1 MPRQRKELWED
12 LVVVWQELTPPDWVW
27 HVTKVTNHHASED
40 LSAPKCITGNELIS
54 SAWKIGAVK
63 AGSKQEAIMKY
74 IMLSGW
80 TGDIWSV
87 VEKPV
92 VYRFLS
98 PMPGGRS
105 SYTLTKEM

>member
-12 LVVVWQELTPPDWVW
+12 LVVVWRGLTPDCVW
-27 HVTKVTNHHASED
+27 YVTKVTNHHASED
-40 LSAPKCITGNELIS
+40 PSAPKCVTGSELVASI
-54 SAWKIGAVK
+54 WTTDAVK
-63 AGSKQEAIMKY
+63 AGSKQAAIMKY
-74 IMLSGW
+74 IMSSGW

-87 VEKPV
+87 VEEPV

-98 PMPGGRS
+98 PMPGDRS